1 MNVSRL
7 SDLNDSP
14 QNKILKQILS
24 IGDQHIVVIDK
35 TIIQKIGIE
44 DNDTIFL
51 EQEFREEDSSILMK
65 IKKMNLKDV
74 KSTNTDQKAGRL

>member
-74 KSTNTDQKAGRL
+74 KSTI